1 MKRSMISNR
10 SFAAASLLVFGL
22 LFSSCDL
29 SGFETLEDKI
39 AVALDIPGV
48 ATTYSFQL
56 QDAAT
61 GEDLT
66 SSARVVFSGSDAASI
81 IDPIFFDRVEELE
94 VGDGFFTVGLSDD
107 RVPSGESLVQFS
119 VYVEAAGYEATLQ
132 KVVTDNTGDYQVS
145 VLMVAKSAPPTGV
158 VSQSQQTGTATGGV
172 TSQPIQVATQ
182 PDATTGG
189 AASVALPAAT
199 QLTTASGTP
208 LQGSLQTQVTYF
220 NNQDP
225 SSLTAFPGGLT
236 NVSAQ
241 TQGQGQQTGGF
252 VSGGFVSINI
262 TDQNGNQAANLS
274 NSATV
279 VMPVPANT
287 INPETGNQ
295 VQAGDTIPLWSLEPA
310 SGEWVQEGTVTFES
324 SAGKGRTEVGTELF
338 VEFETPHFSWF
349 NLDWF
354 QYGAQNCSYRTPF
367 RIELAGNDLQRTLL
381 LRASRR
387 GGGWSQQVYVN
398 GRDTSHQFYN
408 FPQFVSDIDVEVLYD
423 GAVIGTGFASGPV
436 CGQVLPIA
444 LTFPPVA
451 DLVDVDL
458 TVAVEC
464 PADGGGTTVIN
475 PSYPFQIRKSGGQVW
490 SGVSL
495 EGGNTLIRGL
505 EYNALYDF
513 RGSFL
518 DNGQPTTETRSFPI
532 NENTDPGGDITLIA
546 GSRDGDLVT
555 LRYRIQ
561 DNQSVC
567 DNL

>member
-1 MKRSMISNR
+1 MKTKTIAAAVSL
-10 SFAAASLLVFGL
+10 FAASALLT
-22 LFSSCDL
+22 SCDL
-29 SGFETLEDKI
+29 SGFENLEDKI

-48 ATTYSFQL
+48 ETTYSVQL
-56 QDAAT
+56 QDASSGEDLSVPARIVFT
-61 GEDLT
+61 GED
-66 SSARVVFSGSDAASI
+66 AGSV
-81 IDPIFFDRVEELE
+81 IDPIFFEQISEFV
-94 VGDGFFTVGLSDD
+94 VNDGFFTVGLSDS

-119 VYVEAAGYEATLQ
+119 IYVKADGYEETLQ
-132 KVVTDNTGDYQVS
+132 KVVTDKVGDYQVN
-145 VLMVAKSAPPTGV
+145 VLMVAESAPPVGV
-158 VSQSQQTGTATGGV
+158 VTQSQQTGSASNGV
-172 TSQPIQVATQ
+172 TSQAIQVATQ
-182 PDATTGG
+182 PDVTTGG
-189 AASVALPAAT
+189 SASVALPPST

-262 TDQNGNQAANLS
+262 TDQSGNQAANLS

-324 SAGKGRTEVGTELF
+324 SAGKGRSEVGTELF
-338 VEFETPHFSWF
+338 VEFQTPHFSWF

-354 QYGAQNCSYRTPF
+354 QYGAQNCSYRDAFT
-367 RIELAGNDLQRTLL
+367 IGLSGNDLQRTLL

-387 GGGWSQQVYVN
+387 GGGWSAQTYVN

-408 FPQFVSDIDVEVLYD
+408 FPRFVSDIDVEFLYE
-423 GAVIGTGFASGPV
+423 GNVVGTGFASGPV
-436 CGQVLPIA
+436 CGQTLPVA
-444 LTFPPVA
+444 LTFPPEP

-464 PADGGGTTVIN
+464 PADGGGTTIIS
-475 PSYPFQIRKSGGQVW
+475 PSYPFQIRKSGGGLW
-490 SGVSL
+490 TGVSL

-518 DNGQPTTETRSFPI
+518 DNGVPSTESRSFTI
-532 NENTDPGGDITLIA
+532 NENTNPGGDITLVS
-546 GSRDGDLVT
+546 GSRVGDLVT
-555 LRYRIQ
+555 LSYRIQ